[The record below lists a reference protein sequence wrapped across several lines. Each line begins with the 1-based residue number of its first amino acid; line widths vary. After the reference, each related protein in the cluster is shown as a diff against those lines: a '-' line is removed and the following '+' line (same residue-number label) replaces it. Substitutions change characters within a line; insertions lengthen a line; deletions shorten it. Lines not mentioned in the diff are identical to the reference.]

1 MGLDNY
7 FYKFATDED
16 GEKIPV
22 PEDPSGDSGYVV
34 ELYPGD
40 DPDFIELSSKHEI
53 NLIGGMMSGNG
64 ANGSFRGKCYSD
76 MVEHITGISLYE
88 DCIDPLTVK
97 KMGEMMLAGYKDY
110 RTNDGVYINNE
121 YGDDN
126 TKDDLWSLGMLFTI
140 AGDLGYSCVSWY

>member
-22 PEDPSGDSGYVV
+22 PDEDDSGYVV

-40 DPDFIELSSKHEI
+40 DPDFIELSSKHKI
-53 NLIGGMMSGNG
+53 NLIGGMMSGDG

-76 MVEHITGISLYE
+76 MVEHITGVSLYK

-110 RTNDGVYINNE
+110 NTVEVTYSYGE

>member
-1 MGLDNY
+1 
-7 FYKFATDED
+7 
-16 GEKIPV
+16 
-22 PEDPSGDSGYVV
+22 
-34 ELYPGD
+34 
-40 DPDFIELSSKHEI
+40 
-53 NLIGGMMSGNG
+53 
-64 ANGSFRGKCYSD
+64 

-110 RTNDGVYINNE
+110 KSEDLANLYNE

-140 AGDLGYSCVSWY
+140 AGDLGYSCISWY